1 MSQGDR
7 YNNGKPKWSLVPQSS
22 LIPMVQV
29 LEFGAKKYGAYNWA
43 KGLSIRETC
52 ESLKRHLDAF
62 MEGEDID
69 SDSGLSHIGHIQC
82 NALFL
87 SWMMENR
94 KDLDDRI
101 NLKISKMKYFRI
113 TFIPKGKKDKEW
125 MVWQATSK
133 EELKKFFK
141 VGSIIDIKKIT
152 KEEYDEYLE

>member
-7 YNNGKPKWSLVPQSS
+7 FNEGKPKWSLVPQSS

-29 LEFGAKKYGAYNWA
+29 LEFGAKKYGAYNWT
-43 KGLSIRETC
+43 KGLSIKETC

-101 NLKISKMKYFRI
+101 NFKISKMKYFRI

>member
-22 LIPMVQV
+22 LLPMVRV
-29 LEFGAKKYGAYNWA
+29 LEFGATKYEPFNWT
-43 KGLSIRETC
+43 KGLSITEIC

-69 SDSGLSHIGHIQC
+69 SDSRLSHIGHIQC

-125 MVWQATSK
+125 MVWQATSE

>member
-7 YNNGKPKWSLVPQSS
+7 FNEGKPKWSLVPQSS

-29 LEFGAKKYGAYNWA
+29 LEFGAKKYGAYNWV

-82 NALFL
+82 NAMFL
-87 SWMMENR
+87 SYMLEYR
-94 KDLDDRI
+94 PDLDDRV
-101 NLKISKMKYFRI
+101 NLKQ
-113 TFIPKGKKDKEW
+113 T
-125 MVWQATSK
+125 Q
-133 EELKKFFK
+133 
-141 VGSIIDIKKIT
+141 
-152 KEEYDEYLE
+152 